1 MRLFGKLLNK
11 ARCTTAN
18 KGSVRSEHH
27 AFCYRCSAGKWRWQP
42 AITQEGGGA
51 EAWGGGQRCA
61 PERKQPTFSFF
72 FLDGFHRL
80 GETLIQKFV

>member
-1 MRLFGKLLNK
+1 MHDGQQRLRALGAPRLLLQMLGWK
-11 ARCTTAN
+11 VEMAA
-18 KGSVRSEHH
+18 
-27 AFCYRCSAGKWRWQP
+27 CYHTG
-42 AITQEGGGA
+42 GGGA

>member
-42 AITQEGGGA
+42 AITQEGGGRGLGRGPA
-51 EAWGGGQRCA
+51 VRPGEEAA
-61 PERKQPTFSFF
+61 YVFF
-72 FLDGFHRL
+72 FLFRW
-80 GETLIQKFV
+80 ISQVR